1 MTFLAHV
8 YGRVE
13 FDFERCNSL
22 EQWPFINDLAE
33 NGAPFEV
40 HYEMLQA
47 DSDIIFVLEPS
58 ICYYSYN
65 RKSFALIDYEQ
76 YALNLIKTEQT
87 QIDRWSLSY
96 QFFIMASSTKNVDHN
111 GSIAPL
117 DFEMLANKLSTFI
130 GQGDHKQC
138 EDYANAHKT
147 LCLEIMRADP
157 NQDGKVILDNTLQEY
172 LSTIFI

>member
-47 DSDIIFVLEPS
+47 DSDIIFS
-58 ICYYSYN
+58 NNDGNIAST
-65 RKSFALIDYEQ
+65 S
-76 YALNLIKTEQT
+76 QT
-87 QIDRWSLSY
+87 NQSNNFWNKKMEH
-96 QFFIMASSTKNVDHN
+96 QFYLHNVDHN

-130 GQGDHKQC
+130 GQGDHKRC